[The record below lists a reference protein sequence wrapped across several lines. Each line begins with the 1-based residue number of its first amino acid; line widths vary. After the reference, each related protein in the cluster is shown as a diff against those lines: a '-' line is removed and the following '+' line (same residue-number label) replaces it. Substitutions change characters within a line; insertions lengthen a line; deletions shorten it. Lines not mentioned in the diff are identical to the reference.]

1 MDLKLTNTN
10 IEGVYELN
18 LPRIEDQRG
27 SFINIFRKNN
37 DSFKKIWGNREIC
50 QINLSKTLKKGC
62 IRGLHLQKYPFE
74 EAKLIHCIEGK
85 IWDVAVDLRKDSRTF
100 LQFFSIELSPQI
112 NNAILIPEGCA
123 HGFQALENNSK
134 LIYVHSN
141 HWIKDAEIGYR
152 WNDPTIKISWPL
164 KASIISEKDQNLPL
178 INQK

>member
-1 MDLKLTNTN
+1 MDLKLLNTN

-18 LPRIEDQRG
+18 LPRVEDQRG

-62 IRGLHLQKYPFE
+62 IRGLHLQKSPFE
-74 EAKLIHCIEGK
+74 EAKLIHCIQGK

-100 LQFFSIELSPQI
+100 LKFFSIELSPQE
-112 NNAILIPEGCA
+112 NNSIIIPEGCA

-134 LIYVHSN
+134 LIYIHSN
-141 HWIKDAEIGYR
+141 NWIKDAEIGYR
-152 WNDPTIKISWPL
+152 WNDPTIKIPWPL
-164 KASIISEKDQNLPL
+164 KASLISDKDQKLPL
-178 INQK
+178 INPK